1 MKKDNM
7 KLAGLL
13 LALACTSACGVGA
26 VVAGSS
32 AVAPASITASA
43 ETTTYTM
50 SKVAALSRSTASVIE
65 AYSTVDTEKPAVN
78 SWNYKFTFVEG
89 SGKGF
94 LYNGEAYTGWTMK
107 QPGTDMYIEL
117 GKEAA
122 VGDVVIIDGTFY
134 NADSDSN
141 LVFTLAVEWNG
152 EKWVD
157 YVEYTTH
164 NIGRV
169 SMHANN
175 GKANH
180 FYLKRAD
187 GSALPFM
194 SWDFAFAL
202 GSGVGLSVNGTPV
215 TMGEMKSTDAGLYV
229 TFPAVKEGDVL
240 TISGTFRCDKQALK
254 YVIEE
259 SSFKWNG
266 TKWENYTDYADTA
279 TSKLTVT
286 SGTNAKEVYLLA
298 DVDLPVADWESGF
311 SYISGTGI
319 TVNDTMISFNN
330 SVKSIGSNKIYINL
344 GADANVGDVLKVG
357 GIIRNDKHG
366 ADYVLAESEYTWDG
380 TTWVEKATEEPEEPE
395 VPEVVYETYELGSL
409 KVHNISD
416 GTNTGHVPKA
426 SQIYTSANIELPLNG
441 WGMKFKFES
450 GEGFKLNGNAFT
462 PDEFISVDGRVF
474 LNIGS
479 ANVQPGD
486 VVTVSGTFIYE
497 AEKVRYTIAET
508 AFVWNGNAW
517 ENKTEYATHE
527 VGSLLYM
534 TKNDTNTAFYFGR
547 ADGQGYPIP
556 EDGNNGW
563 TAQFLVK
570 DGVGV
575 VLNGETVRIVK
586 QVKYPNSMYVDLK
599 DSIAEGGLKEGD
611 TLTIGG
617 TFYNTGC
624 AIQYVVT
631 ETSFTWNGE
640 GWSPLVVYETF
651 NVTKIGGYIT
661 DGNLYVYSTE
671 GDELPKERGDWDNV
685 YTFEENS
692 GAGMAVNG
700 EAITTTDIKLP
711 GDFFVAWG
719 RTVAEGDVFTIDGT
733 YYNEKTGFKIVFN
746 NCKMQY
752 KDGAWGEYVEAPVE
766 PEEPEVEYTVVEV
779 GAVTSYAPKSNVA
792 GRVYFTPVNNEIAW
806 CEGSENFLYES
817 GEGFAIIRNG
827 ETIYTDK
834 DHIANRNDNG
844 DKDLYILLSEGVALQ
859 KGDMAKIGGTYYQE
873 AYKIKYVITESVI
886 YWNGTAWQ
894 AEAIT
899 PEQPE
904 EPDVPTVEYTEVNL
918 GRLLPKDSSD
928 VERLY
933 LKTDGENKFIDIES
947 DYIQMTYVSGT
958 QVLVDGVA
966 SAYSRCRAYDNQFYL
981 KIDGTKEIGTKVTF
995 GGVFVNEDLK
1005 IKYII
1010 EDSDFWWNGSA
1021 WQTEEYQA
1029 PTEYVVYE
1037 IGKLGVHNNSN
1048 GMLTNVPAAD
1058 AIYMKRWDNQ
1068 KLPIEDSTWNAKFVL
1083 ESGDGWKVN
1092 GEKAEFGALV
1102 SSNSGLYINVASA
1115 NVQVG
1120 DVLTVSGTFT
1130 YAGGMAKYVIE
1141 ECGFVWN
1148 GTAWEEKV
1156 EYETHEVGSLIF
1168 AKWTEGSN
1176 HIYLARADGQRYA
1189 IPQDGNGGWSA
1200 IFLAKDGVGVT
1211 LNGTPIKVGSMKM
1224 PNSMF
1229 INIGVA
1235 PKVGDVLTVGG
1246 TFYNTGSARLDN
1258 GTYTYFQA
1266 IQFVV
1271 TETSFTW
1278 NGSAWVV
1285 NETPE
1290 VPEEDPTKDF
1300 TAYNV
1305 TKVGANRDS
1314 KANVVYIYTV
1324 EGDALPKD
1332 QGGWDV
1338 VCTFKAGS
1346 GAGLKLNGE
1355 TLTTT
1360 DIKLPGDMYIG
1371 LGKEAAVGD
1380 VFTIDGVFYNAE
1392 KQFKLVFN
1400 NCQVQWDGT
1409 SWTTY
1414 EGGETPDNPDTPD
1427 TPVVGTTNIGA
1438 LVVHKHS
1445 SGATSNAPKANNIYM
1460 TAKNGTEFPVTDWA
1474 SRFTFEAGSGVGVTV
1489 NGQAVS
1495 FSMIS
1500 ATKDQL
1506 YITLANEVNV
1516 GDELTIGGSFV
1527 DANGVKYVIEESTV
1541 VWNGKAWENKVVYTT
1556 YELGDMKFKS
1566 WTADKLHLYMHR
1578 VDGQAIT
1585 PPEDGNNGWTETFKW
1600 KDGAGVKIN
1609 GVDVSAS
1616 VKIPQ
1621 EFFLALYQA
1630 PVAGDIL
1637 TIGGTFYSE
1646 KYGVEYII
1654 NEISLMWDGTTWIP
1668 VIEYEDCVTGEL
1680 VVAESQT
1687 TADTIS
1693 LVRADGGD
1701 FIVDSY
1707 DYVFTFNGASGT
1719 GIRMNGELIETRT
1732 FKTYD
1737 GQIIIDLSVSA
1748 VEGDILTIGGNFY
1761 NTAAAKQYI
1770 VEESSFIYTNGV
1782 WSVYEND
1789 YVQVGLGEVVID
1801 AEASSEWGI
1810 YFLSKNGVALPVN
1823 SWDDEFVVAAGVGVT
1838 LNGEVLEGTFIAS
1851 IDDAFYV
1858 ELPQDAVEGDVLV
1871 IGGQFVCETQGALY
1885 FVKQCAFTWNGE
1897 AWEKEIQYSDVELG
1911 SVKLYGA
1918 SASAT
1923 GGANNALQ
1931 LKAAGSI
1938 IKTEGELVLE
1948 SGVGVAVNG
1957 QAVTAS
1963 FKVASEGYLN
1973 VTFDGVQEGDEV
1985 TIGGSFLWKEQEVRY
2000 VIDETTFVWTGSWA
2014 IKCEKF
2020 NVGTFVISSVGTNA
2034 QDLYLAPSDY
2044 TVQLPVRDWEAPF
2057 TYVSGTGITVNGTQI
2072 NMTNNVKSV
2081 DVATMFIRLTADASG
2096 VAEGSIVK
2104 IGGVFRCDMYAYE
2117 YIIEDC
2123 AFIYQGGTW
2132 INMLDSQ
2139 KAEAAAE
2146 LDAYLLTFVETDYN
2160 ESEWSFMT
2168 QTVAYAKAEIISALS
2183 AKAVAEIVAETK
2195 ATLDSVVTKAT
2206 WDAEA
2211 ETIKAAAKEEVAGYK
2226 NAAEYRADDQAVIA
2240 AAVSTAQAA
2249 IDAATNWTEVYV
2261 AVENAK
2267 AAMDALWTDAEWTA
2281 AEAVVA
2287 NAKAQL
2293 TSYKVQDN
2301 YYADEWA
2308 QIQAIITQA
2317 NIDIDFA
2324 IGNTK
2329 VIGNIV
2335 ENAKAAMDAVK
2346 TSTQVDAE
2354 EAVVSAAKDE
2364 LNNYKVE
2371 GDYNAPEWEAIQ
2383 NIIIAAYAQIDAA
2396 IGDSDAIAR
2405 IVTEAK
2411 AKMDK
2416 VLKSEEA
2423 DAKAFED
2430 AKAEATATV
2439 REIANSINYDLYT
2452 EENAGV
2458 INGYLTEAMTK
2469 IKAVTDKDG
2478 FAAIVEE
2485 LKAKI
2490 DAVEKIETSADD
2502 KKVGCGSVVGMATGL
2517 TLAAGV
2523 AAMAL
2528 RRKKDEE

>member
-50 SKVAALSRSTASVIE
+50 SKVAALAKSTASVIE
-65 AYSTVDTEKPAVN
+65 AYSTVDAEKPAVS
-78 SWNYKFTFVEG
+78 SWDHKFTFVEG

-94 LYNGEAYTGWTMK
+94 LYNGVAHTGWTMK
-107 QPGTDMYIEL
+107 QPGRDLYIAL

-134 NADSDSN
+134 SADADAN

-152 EKWVD
+152 EKWVE
-157 YVEYTTH
+157 YIEYTTYE
-164 NIGRV
+164 IGRV
-169 SMHANN
+169 CIGASTSD
-175 GKANH
+175 KAM
-180 FYLKRAD
+180 YLNRAD
-187 GSALPFM
+187 KNKYPVTEGTWTEKLTFEA
-194 SWDFAFAL
+194 
-202 GSGVGLSVNGTPV
+202 GSGAGITLNGAQISMNDIKIPNNMYVGLGATAVEGDVVVIEGTFYN
-215 TMGEMKSTDAGLYV
+215 KNL
-229 TFPAVKEGDVL
+229 AVKYVVEKTSFRYNGSTWEVADEYKTYAVSLNEPLAAGCSATAVQLKLNGEGIPAGDWNNAFTFEEGSGEGLKLNDTVLTTKDIKFPGLFYANLGTTAVAGDVL
-240 TISGTFRCDKQALK
+240 TI
-254 YVIEE
+254 
-259 SSFKWNG
+259 
-266 TKWENYTDYADTA
+266 
-279 TSKLTVT
+279 
-286 SGTNAKEVYLLA
+286 
-298 DVDLPVADWESGF
+298 
-311 SYISGTGI
+311 
-319 TVNDTMISFNN
+319 
-330 SVKSIGSNKIYINL
+330 
-344 GADANVGDVLKVG
+344 
-357 GIIRNDKHG
+357 
-366 ADYVLAESEYTWDG
+366 DG
-380 TTWVEKATEEPEEPE
+380 TYYNRNLSRKFVFDNAQATFDGTAWTVVAEEPEEPE
-395 VPEVVYETYELGSL
+395 VPEVVYETCELGSL
-409 KVHNISD
+409 KLSRVSD
-416 GTNTGHVPKA
+416 GSNPDHVPKA
-426 SQIYTSANIELPLNG
+426 NQIYASTTATVPVNS
-441 WGMKFKFES
+441 WQVKFALES

-462 PDEFISVDGRVF
+462 PDEFITADGYVF
-474 LNIGS
+474 FNVAS

-486 VVTVSGTFIYE
+486 VVTVSGTFVNE
-497 AEKVRYTIAET
+497 AEKVKYVVAET
-508 AFVWNGNAW
+508 AF
-517 ENKTEYATHE
+517 
-527 VGSLLYM
+527 
-534 TKNDTNTAFYFGR
+534 
-547 ADGQGYPIP
+547 I
-556 EDGNNGW
+556 W
-563 TAQFLVK
+563 TGTLWQ
-570 DGVGV
+570 
-575 VLNGETVRIVK
+575 I
-586 QVKYPNSMYVDLK
+586 YV
-599 DSIAEGGLKEGD
+599 APTTYE
-611 TLTIGG
+611 IG
-617 TFYNTGC
+617 
-624 AIQYVVT
+624 
-631 ETSFTWNGE
+631 
-640 GWSPLVVYETF
+640 
-651 NVTKIGGYIT
+651 KI
-661 DGNLYVYSTE
+661 S
-671 GDELPKERGDWDNV
+671 
-685 YTFEENS
+685 
-692 GAGMAVNG
+692 
-700 EAITTTDIKLP
+700 
-711 GDFFVAWG
+711 
-719 RTVAEGDVFTIDGT
+719 IDGGSSAT
-733 YYNEKTGFKIVFN
+733 
-746 NCKMQY
+746 
-752 KDGAWGEYVEAPVE
+752 A
-766 PEEPEVEYTVVEV
+766 
-779 GAVTSYAPKSNVA
+779 
-792 GRVYFTPVNNEIAW
+792 VYFKKV
-806 CEGSENFLYES
+806 S
-817 GEGFAIIRNG
+817 GEGFEATDGTWAEKLYFISGTGAGVTFNG
-827 ETIYTDK
+827 TQLAAKDVKIPSNIYC
-834 DHIANRNDNG
+834 G
-844 DKDLYILLSEGVALQ
+844 LEGNSAEEGATLVVGGEFYNSAL
-859 KGDMAKIGGTYYQE
+859 AV
-873 AYKIKYVITESVI
+873 KYVITESKFVFT
-886 YWNGTAWQ
+886 NGAWTDYV
-894 AEAIT
+894 ET
-899 PEQPE
+899 PVEPEQPE

-928 VERLY
+928 IERLY
-933 LKTDGENKFIDIES
+933 LKTDGENKFIDVEAEYIE
-947 DYIQMTYVSGT
+947 MTYVSGT
-958 QVLVDGVA
+958 QVLVNGVA

-981 KIDGTKEIGTKVTF
+981 KIDGQKEIGTKVTF

-1048 GMLTNVPAAD
+1048 GMLTNVPAAN

-1189 IPQDGNGGWSA
+1189 IPQDTNGGWSA
-1200 IFLAKDGVGVT
+1200 TFFAKDGVGVT

-1314 KANVVYIYTV
+1314 KANVVYLYTV
-1324 EGDALPKD
+1324 EGDTLPKD

-1380 VFTIDGVFYNAE
+1380 VFTIDGVFYNAD
-1392 KQFKLVFN
+1392 KQFKLVFK

-1427 TPVVGTTNIGA
+1427 TPVAGTTNVGA

-1445 SGATSNAPKANNIYM
+1445 SGATSNKPSAKNVYL
-1460 TAKNGTEFPVTDWA
+1460 TAKNGTQFPVTDWA

-1495 FSMIS
+1495 FTMTS

-1506 YITLANEVNV
+1506 YFTLENEVNA
-1516 GDELTIGGSFV
+1516 GDELMIGGTFV
-1527 DANGVKYVIEESTV
+1527 DANGAKYVIDECTV
-1541 VWNGKAWENKVVYTT
+1541 VWNGTAWENKVVYTT
-1556 YELGDMKFKS
+1556 YELGDMKFTQ
-1566 WTADKLHLYMHR
+1566 WTADRLYFYMRR

-1600 KDGAGVKIN
+1600 KDGAGIKIN
-1609 GVDVSAS
+1609 DKDVSAS

-1621 EFFLALYQA
+1621 EFFLALYQV
-1630 PVAGDIL
+1630 PEAGDIL

-1654 NEISLMWDGTTWIP
+1654 NEVSFMWDGATWIP
-1668 VIEYEDCVTGEL
+1668 VVEYEDCATGAL

-1732 FKTYD
+1732 FKTYG
-1737 GQIIIDLSVSA
+1737 GQILIDLSVSA

-1761 NTAAAKQYI
+1761 NVAIAKQYI
-1770 VEESSFIYTNGV
+1770 VEESSFIYANGV

-1789 YVQVGLGEVVID
+1789 YVQVGVGEVVVD
-1801 AEASSEWGI
+1801 ADASSEWQV
-1810 YFLSKNGVALPVN
+1810 YFLSKNGVKLPVS

-1838 LNGEVLEGTFIAS
+1838 LNGEALEEAIIYS
-1851 IDDAFYV
+1851 LDDAFVV
-1858 ELPQDAVEGDVLV
+1858 ELGVDAVEGDVLV
-1871 IGGQFVCETQGALY
+1871 IGGQFVCDTQGALY
-1885 FVKQCAFTWNGE
+1885 FIKQCAFTWNGE
-1897 AWEKEIQYSDVELG
+1897 AWEKEIQYSDVDLG
-1911 SVKLYGA
+1911 SVKLHGA

-1923 GGANNALQ
+1923 SGANNTLQ

-1957 QAVTAS
+1957 QAVTAT
-1963 FKVASEGYLN
+1963 FKNASEGYLN

-1985 TIGGSFLWKEQEVRY
+1985 TIGGTFLWAEQEVRY
-2000 VIDETTFVWTGSWA
+2000 VIEETTFVWTGSWA
-2014 IKCEKF
+2014 IKCEKVE
-2020 NVGTFVISSVGTNA
+2020 VGTFLIITSTTSA

-2044 TVQLPVRDWEAPF
+2044 TVQLPVPP
-2057 TYVSGTGITVNGTQI
+2057 I
-2072 NMTNNVKSV
+2072 
-2081 DVATMFIRLTADASG
+2081 
-2096 VAEGSIVK
+2096 
-2104 IGGVFRCDMYAYE
+2104 
-2117 YIIEDC
+2117 
-2123 AFIYQGGTW
+2123 
-2132 INMLDSQ
+2132 
-2139 KAEAAAE
+2139 
-2146 LDAYLLTFVETDYN
+2146 
-2160 ESEWSFMT
+2160 
-2168 QTVAYAKAEIISALS
+2168 
-2183 AKAVAEIVAETK
+2183 
-2195 ATLDSVVTKAT
+2195 
-2206 WDAEA
+2206 
-2211 ETIKAAAKEEVAGYK
+2211 
-2226 NAAEYRADDQAVIA
+2226 
-2240 AAVSTAQAA
+2240 
-2249 IDAATNWTEVYV
+2249 
-2261 AVENAK
+2261 
-2267 AAMDALWTDAEWTA
+2267 
-2281 AEAVVA
+2281 
-2287 NAKAQL
+2287 
-2293 TSYKVQDN
+2293 
-2301 YYADEWA
+2301 
-2308 QIQAIITQA
+2308 
-2317 NIDIDFA
+2317 
-2324 IGNTK
+2324 
-2329 VIGNIV
+2329 
-2335 ENAKAAMDAVK
+2335 
-2346 TSTQVDAE
+2346 
-2354 EAVVSAAKDE
+2354 
-2364 LNNYKVE
+2364 
-2371 GDYNAPEWEAIQ
+2371 P
-2383 NIIIAAYAQIDAA
+2383 
-2396 IGDSDAIAR
+2396 
-2405 IVTEAK
+2405 
-2411 AKMDK
+2411 
-2416 VLKSEEA
+2416 
-2423 DAKAFED
+2423 
-2430 AKAEATATV
+2430 
-2439 REIANSINYDLYT
+2439 
-2452 EENAGV
+2452 
-2458 INGYLTEAMTK
+2458 
-2469 IKAVTDKDG
+2469 
-2478 FAAIVEE
+2478 
-2485 LKAKI
+2485 
-2490 DAVEKIETSADD
+2490 
-2502 KKVGCGSVVGMATGL
+2502 
-2517 TLAAGV
+2517 
-2523 AAMAL
+2523 
-2528 RRKKDEE
+2528 

>member
-50 SKVAALSRSTASVIE
+50 SKVAALARSTASVIE
-65 AYSTVDTEKPAVN
+65 AYSTVDAEKPAVS
-78 SWNYKFTFVEG
+78 SWAHKFTFVEG

-94 LYNGEAYTGWTMK
+94 LYNGVAHTGWTMK
-107 QPGTDMYIEL
+107 QPGSDLYIEL

-134 NADSDSN
+134 SVDADAN

-229 TFPAVKEGDVL
+229 TFPEVKEGDVL
-240 TISGTFRCDKQALK
+240 TISGTFRCDKQTLK

-380 TTWVEKATEEPEEPE
+380 TTWVEKTTEEPED
-395 VPEVVYETYELGSL
+395 VYTAYELGSL

-517 ENKTEYATHE
+517 ENKTEYTTHE

-534 TKNDTNTAFYFGR
+534 SKNDANTAFYFGR
-547 ADGQGYPIP
+547 ADGQGYPVP

-563 TAQFLVK
+563 TAEFLVK
-570 DGVGV
+570 DGVGF

-586 QVKYPNSMYVDLK
+586 QVKYPNSMYVDLAK
-599 DSIAEGGLKEGD
+599 NIAEGGLKEGD

-640 GWSPLVVYETF
+640 AWVL
-651 NVTKIGGYIT
+651 K
-661 DGNLYVYSTE
+661 
-671 GDELPKERGDWDNV
+671 
-685 YTFEENS
+685 
-692 GAGMAVNG
+692 AV
-700 EAITTTDIKLP
+700 EP
-711 GDFFVAWG
+711 
-719 RTVAEGDVFTIDGT
+719 
-733 YYNEKTGFKIVFN
+733 
-746 NCKMQY
+746 
-752 KDGAWGEYVEAPVE
+752 PVE

-779 GAVTSYAPKSNVA
+779 GAVTSYAPKSNMT

-834 DHIANRNDNG
+834 DKIANRNDNG
-844 DKDLYILLSEGVALQ
+844 DKDFYILLSEGVALQ
-859 KGDMAKIGGTYYQE
+859 AGDMAKISGTYYHE
-873 AYKIKYVITESVI
+873 AYKMKYVITESVI

-918 GRLLPKDSSD
+918 GRLLPKDNSD

-933 LKTDGENKFIDIES
+933 LKTDGENKFIDVEA
-947 DYIQMTYVSGT
+947 DYIEMTYVSGT
-958 QVLVDGVA
+958 HVLVDGVA
-966 SAYSRCRAYDNQFYL
+966 STYSRCRAYDNQFYL
-981 KIDGTKEIGTKVTF
+981 KVDGQKEIGAKVTF
-995 GGVFVNEDLK
+995 GGVYVNEELK

-1021 WQTEEYQA
+1021 WQTQEYQA
-1029 PTEYVVYE
+1029 PTEYEVYE

-1048 GMLTNVPAAD
+1048 GMLTNKPAAN

-1176 HIYLARADGQRYA
+1176 HIYLARADGQKYA

-1200 IFLAKDGVGVT
+1200 VFFAKDGVGVT

-1235 PKVGDVLTVGG
+1235 PQVGDVLTVGG

-1258 GTYTYFQA
+1258 GTYSYFQA

-1324 EGDALPKD
+1324 EGDTLPKD

-1380 VFTIDGVFYNAE
+1380 VFTIDGVFYNAD

-1427 TPVVGTTNIGA
+1427 TPVAGTTNVGA
-1438 LVVHKHS
+1438 LVVHSHS
-1445 SGATSNAPKANNIYM
+1445 SGATSNAPSAKNVYL
-1460 TAKNGTEFPVTDWA
+1460 TAKNGTKFPVTDWA

-1495 FSMIS
+1495 FTMIS

-1506 YITLANEVNV
+1506 YITLENEVNA
-1516 GDELTIGGSFV
+1516 GDELTIGGTFV
-1527 DANGVKYVIEESTV
+1527 DANGVKYVIDESAV

-1556 YELGDMKFKS
+1556 YELGDMKFTQ
-1566 WTADKLHLYMHR
+1566 WTADKLHFYMRR

-1600 KDGAGVKIN
+1600 KDGAGIKIN
-1609 GVDVSAS
+1609 DKDVSAS

-1654 NEISLMWDGTTWIP
+1654 NEVSFTWDGATWIP
-1668 VIEYEDCVTGEL
+1668 VVEYEDCETGEL

-1701 FIVDSY
+1701 LIVDSY

-1732 FKTYD
+1732 FKTYG
-1737 GQIIIDLSVSA
+1737 GQVIIDLSVSA
-1748 VEGDILTIGGNFY
+1748 TEGDILTIGGNFY
-1761 NTAAAKQYI
+1761 NVAIAKQYI
-1770 VEESSFIYTNGV
+1770 VEESSFIYANGV

-1931 LKAAGSI
+1931 LKVAGSI

-2044 TVQLPVRDWEAPF
+2044 TVQLPVHDWEEPF
-2057 TYVSGTGITVNGTQI
+2057 VFVSGTGITVNGTQI

-2104 IGGVFRCDMYAYE
+2104 IGGVFRSNKYAYE

-2123 AFIYQGGTW
+2123 AFIYQGGVW
-2132 INMLDSQ
+2132 INMLDGQ
-2139 KAEAAAE
+2139 KAEATAE

-2168 QTVAYAKAEIISALS
+2168 QTVAYAKAEITSALS

-2195 ATLDSVVTKAT
+2195 AILDGVVTKAN

-2211 ETIKAAAKEEVAGYK
+2211 ENIKAAAKEEVAGYK

-2267 AAMDALWTDAEWTA
+2267 VAMDALWTDAEWTA

-2287 NAKAQL
+2287 DAKAQL
-2293 TSYKVQDN
+2293 GSYKVEDN

-2317 NIDIDFA
+2317 NTDIDFA

>member
-50 SKVAALSRSTASVIE
+50 SKVAALSRSTASIIE
-65 AYSTVDTEKPAVN
+65 AYSTVDAEKPAVN
-78 SWNYKFTFVEG
+78 SWDHEFTFVEG

-107 QPGTDMYIEL
+107 QPGSDLYIAL

-134 NADSDSN
+134 NADADAN
-141 LVFTLAVEWNG
+141 LVFTLSVQWNG
-152 EKWVD
+152 EQWVE
-157 YVEYTTH
+157 YIEYTTYE
-164 NIGRV
+164 IGRV
-169 SMHANN
+169 CIGANTS
-175 GKANH
+175 ATAMY
-180 FYLKRAD
+180 FDRAD
-187 GSALPFM
+187 KNKYPVTEGTWTEKLTFEA
-194 SWDFAFAL
+194 
-202 GSGVGLSVNGTPV
+202 GSGAGITLNGAQISMNDIKIPNNMYVGLGATAVEGDVVVIEGTFYN
-215 TMGEMKSTDAGLYV
+215 KNL
-229 TFPAVKEGDVL
+229 AVKYVVEKTSFRYNGSTWEVADEYKTYAVSLNEPLAAGCSATAVQLKLNGEGIPAGDWNNTFTFEEGSGEGLKLNDTVLTTKDIKFPGLFYANLGTTAVAGDVL
-240 TISGTFRCDKQALK
+240 TI
-254 YVIEE
+254 
-259 SSFKWNG
+259 
-266 TKWENYTDYADTA
+266 
-279 TSKLTVT
+279 
-286 SGTNAKEVYLLA
+286 
-298 DVDLPVADWESGF
+298 
-311 SYISGTGI
+311 
-319 TVNDTMISFNN
+319 
-330 SVKSIGSNKIYINL
+330 
-344 GADANVGDVLKVG
+344 
-357 GIIRNDKHG
+357 
-366 ADYVLAESEYTWDG
+366 DG
-380 TTWVEKATEEPEEPE
+380 TYYNRNLSRKFVFDNAQATFDGTAWKVVAEEPED
-395 VPEVVYETYELGSL
+395 VYTTYEIGSL

-534 TKNDTNTAFYFGR
+534 SKNDTNTAFYFGR
-547 ADGQGYPIP
+547 ADGQSYPIP

-563 TAQFLVK
+563 TAEFLVK

-586 QVKYPNSMYVDLK
+586 QVKYPNSMYVDLAK
-599 DSIAEGGLKEGD
+599 NIAEGGLKEGD

-640 GWSPLVVYETF
+640 AWVL
-651 NVTKIGGYIT
+651 K
-661 DGNLYVYSTE
+661 
-671 GDELPKERGDWDNV
+671 
-685 YTFEENS
+685 
-692 GAGMAVNG
+692 AV
-700 EAITTTDIKLP
+700 EP
-711 GDFFVAWG
+711 
-719 RTVAEGDVFTIDGT
+719 
-733 YYNEKTGFKIVFN
+733 
-746 NCKMQY
+746 
-752 KDGAWGEYVEAPVE
+752 PVE

-834 DHIANRNDNG
+834 DKIANRNDNG

-859 KGDMAKIGGTYYQE
+859 KGDMAKIGGTYYHE
-873 AYKIKYVITESVI
+873 AYKMKYVITESVI

-918 GRLLPKDSSD
+918 GRLLPKDNSD

-933 LKTDGENKFIDIES
+933 LKTDGENKFIDVEA
-947 DYIQMTYVSGT
+947 DYIEMTYVSGT
-958 QVLVDGVA
+958 HVLVDGVA

-981 KIDGTKEIGTKVTF
+981 KVDGQKEIGAKVTF
-995 GGVFVNEDLK
+995 GGVYVNEELK

-1048 GMLTNVPAAD
+1048 GMNEKNAPAST
-1058 AIYMKRWDNQ
+1058 AIYMKKWDNQ
-1068 KLPIEDSTWNAKFVL
+1068 KLPIEDSTWKARFTL

-1102 SSNSGLYINVASA
+1102 SSNSGLYIDVNSA
-1115 NVQVG
+1115 NVKVG

-1141 ECGFVWN
+1141 ESAFTWN

-1176 HIYLARADGQRYA
+1176 HIYLARADGQKYA

-1200 IFLAKDGVGVT
+1200 IFFAKDGVGVT

-1235 PKVGDVLTVGG
+1235 PQVGDVLTVGG

-1258 GTYTYFQA
+1258 GTYAYFQA

-1290 VPEEDPTKDF
+1290 VPEEDPTEGF

-1305 TKVGANRDS
+1305 TKVGANSDS

-1324 EGDALPKD
+1324 EGDKLPKD
-1332 QGGWDV
+1332 QGSWDV

-1371 LGKEAAVGD
+1371 LGKDAAVGD

-1392 KQFKLVFN
+1392 KQFKLVFK

-1409 SWTTY
+1409 SWTAY

-1427 TPVVGTTNIGA
+1427 TPVAGTTNVGA
-1438 LVVHKHS
+1438 LVVHSHS
-1445 SGATSNAPKANNIYM
+1445 SGATSNAPSAKNVYL
-1460 TAKNGTEFPVTDWA
+1460 TAKNGTKFPVTDWA

-1495 FSMIS
+1495 FTMIS

-1506 YITLANEVNV
+1506 YITLENEVNA
-1516 GDELTIGGSFV
+1516 GDELTIGGTFV
-1527 DANGVKYVIEESTV
+1527 DANGVKYVIDESAV

-1556 YELGDMKFKS
+1556 YELGDMKFTQ
-1566 WTADKLHLYMHR
+1566 WTADRLYFYMRR

-1600 KDGAGVKIN
+1600 KDGAGIKIN
-1609 GVDVSAS
+1609 DQDVSAS

-1621 EFFLALYQA
+1621 EFFLALYQV
-1630 PVAGDIL
+1630 PEAGDIL

-1654 NEISLMWDGTTWIP
+1654 NEVSFMWDGATWIP
-1668 VIEYEDCVTGEL
+1668 VVEYEDCETGAL

-1701 FIVDSY
+1701 LIIDSY

-1732 FKTYD
+1732 FKTYG
-1737 GQIIIDLSVSA
+1737 GQILIDLSVSA
-1748 VEGDILTIGGNFY
+1748 MEGDILTIGGNFY
-1761 NTAAAKQYI
+1761 NVAIAKQYI
-1770 VEESSFIYTNGV
+1770 VEESSFIYANGV

-1789 YVQVGLGEVVID
+1789 YVQVGVGEVVVD
-1801 AEASSEWGI
+1801 ADASSEWQV
-1810 YFLSKNGVALPVN
+1810 YFLSKNGVKLPVN
-1823 SWDDEFVVAAGVGVT
+1823 SWDDQFVVAAGVGVT
-1838 LNGEVLEGTFIAS
+1838 LNGEALEEAYIYS
-1851 IDDAFYV
+1851 IDDAFVV
-1858 ELPQDAVEGDVLV
+1858 ELGVDAVEGDVLV
-1871 IGGQFVCETQGALY
+1871 IGGQFVCDTQGALY
-1885 FVKQCAFTWNGE
+1885 FVKECAFTWNGE
-1897 AWEKEIQYSDVELG
+1897 TWEKEIQYSDVDLG
-1911 SVKLYGA
+1911 SVKLHGA

-1923 GGANNALQ
+1923 SGANNALQ

-1957 QAVTAS
+1957 QVVTAS
-1963 FKVASEGYLN
+1963 FKNASEGYLN

-1985 TIGGSFLWKEQEVRY
+1985 TIGGTFLWAEQEVRY
-2000 VIDETTFVWTGSWA
+2000 VIKETTFVWTGSWA
-2014 IKCEKF
+2014 IKCEKVE
-2020 NVGTFVISSVGTNA
+2020 VGTFLIITTSTSA

-2044 TVQLPVRDWEAPF
+2044 TVQLPVRDWEEPF
-2057 TYVSGTGITVNGTQI
+2057 VFVSGTGITINGKQI
-2072 NMTNNVKSV
+2072 DMSNNVKSV
-2081 DVATMFIRLTADASG
+2081 DVATFFIRLTADTAG
-2096 VAEGSIVK
+2096 VEEGSIVK
-2104 IGGVFRCDMYAYE
+2104 IGGVFRSNEYAYE

-2123 AFIYQGGTW
+2123 EFIYQGGVW
-2132 INMLDSQ
+2132 VNMLDAQ
-2139 KAEAAAE
+2139 KVEAKTA
-2146 LDAYLLTFVETDYN
+2146 LDEYFATFTETDYV
-2160 ESEWSFMT
+2160 ESEWTLMT
-2168 QTVAYAKAEIISALS
+2168 QVVENAKAEISSALS
-2183 AKAVAEIVAETK
+2183 KKAVNAIVEDAKATMDGI
-2195 ATLDSVVTKAT
+2195 VTKAD
-2206 WDAEA
+2206 WEASAAE
-2211 ETIKAAAKEEVAGYK
+2211 IKVAAKEEVAAYK
-2226 NAAEYRADDQAVIA
+2226 NAADYRADDQAVIA

-2249 IDAATNWTEVYV
+2249 IDAAANWTEIYV

-2267 AAMDALWTDAEWTA
+2267 ATMDALWTDAEWTA
-2281 AEAVVA
+2281 AETVVA

-2293 TSYKVQDN
+2293 DSYKVADN
-2301 YYADEWA
+2301 YYASEWA
-2308 QIQAIITQA
+2308 QIQAIITKA
-2317 NIDIDFA
+2317 YTDIDFA

-2329 VIGNIV
+2329 VINNLV
-2335 ENAKAAMDAVK
+2335 ENAKVAMDAVK

-2354 EAVVSAAKDE
+2354 EAVVAAAKDE
-2364 LNNYKVE
+2364 LNGYKVQ
-2371 GDYNAPEWEAIQ
+2371 GDYNAPEWTEIQ

-2405 IVTEAK
+2405 IVADAK

-2423 DAKAFED
+2423 NQKAFDD
-2430 AKAEATATV
+2430 AKAEATAAV

-2452 EENAGV
+2452 EENAAV

-2469 IKAVTDKDG
+2469 IKDVTDKDG

-2490 DAVEKIETSADD
+2490 EAVEKIAAPTDD
-2502 KKVGCGSVVGMATGL
+2502 KKGGILAKLGCGSVVGAATGL

-2528 RRKKDEE
+2528 RKKKEDEE